1 MTKRYQARY
10 PGFRFLYTLFPLLA
24 LGSMAIMGYAA
35 YSFVRDVHPSASRV
49 QAPPVSPTPLPEQ
62 WGKPVAEDAPVAGPV
77 GGKTPPPASSR
88 SVLEPPKGKIPS
100 GIWLRVVKSR
110 HLLCLYRGAELQNCF
125 DVGVGRHP
133 GQKKSSGDGRT
144 PEGRFTISQIQD
156 SRKWTF
162 DYKDGK
168 GPVPG
173 SFGPWFLRLKAGS
186 WKGLGIC
193 GTHDPALV
201 GKNST
206 GGVLRLSNEDLQTV
220 KAAVKAG
227 TVVVIEP

>member
-1 MTKRYQARY
+1 MAKKYQARY
-10 PGFRFLYTLFPLLA
+10 PGFRFFYTLFPLLA
-24 LGSMAIMGYAA
+24 LGSLVGMGYAA
-35 YSFVRDVHPSASRV
+35 YTFVMDVRPTDSRGAAPQELPSPSPASENTLPGD
-49 QAPPVSPTPLPEQ
+49 PPRL
-62 WGKPVAEDAPVAGPV
+62 AGPV
-77 GGKTPPPASSR
+77 GERPSSAPPSAPT
-88 SVLEPPKGKIPS
+88 LEAPKGKIPP
-100 GIWLRVVKSR
+100 GLWIRVVKSR
-110 HLLCLYRGAELQNCF
+110 HLLCLYQGSELKNCF
-125 DVGVGRHP
+125 HVGVGRTP

-144 PEGRFTISQIQD
+144 PEGRFSISQIQD

-206 GGVLRLSNEDLQTV
+206 GGVIRLANEDLEKV
-220 KAAVKAG
+220 KSAVKAG
-227 TVVVIEP
+227 TVVIVEP